1 MVQKT
6 ASDVSNRQLQAKFGY
21 SGWVQPAAQVAEHV
35 YSISLQAPA
44 VNPAGLRRHTLKST
58 KSLRTLR
65 QKASP
70 RTLRKR
76 AF

>member
-6 ASDVSNRQLQAKFGY
+6 VTDVTNHQLQVKFGY
-21 SGWVQPAAQVAEHV
+21 SGWVQPAAQVTEHV

-44 VNPAGLRRHTLKST
+44 INTARLRRHALKST
-58 KSLRTLR
+58 K
-65 QKASP
+65 SP